1 MKKYIKLLLIL
12 GIAFNMMHGKALAD
26 QSVSGD
32 ISSGSYVRQTDG
44 LNGEKFTISGK
55 PGGDLN
61 ISGGSFSTAS
71 PQIYTNGVTTVRD
84 DNIRLYN
91 PDSKDP
97 VTGLYSLHTKET
109 VEQAYKDGKEAQFAP
124 ANNPTAIPTKEEV
137 LKALEAAQDLEAAA
151 KVTAW
156 EIKADGD
163 INVTGGSFDFMTAN
177 QSSIA
182 AGGKLNWKNASLVS
196 AGGGGALTI
205 KAPDGINIESGSIR
219 SEGQDLMVPMP
230 KNMITVAALTV
241 TAGRWAATCTSR
253 RMATSCW
260 DRRAMPTVPR
270 STWAT
275 AWCSSTAPMGARPR
289 ASCICTAAL

>member
-196 AGGGGALTI
+196 AGGGGALSI

-219 SEGQDLMVPMP
+219 SEG
-230 KNMITVAALTV
+230 
-241 TAGRWAATCTSR
+241 AGPDGPYAQK
-253 RMATSCW
+253 
-260 DRRAMPTVPR
+260 
-270 STWAT
+270 
-275 AWCSSTAPMGARPR
+275 
-289 ASCICTAAL
+289 